1 MLGAVAH
8 AKERDNAPVHLA
20 RERER
25 LIFDGGVDEILVV
38 EIAPRP
44 VAQEK
49 GERLEVGERVVKP
62 RAARRAVEIE
72 GVAAAP
78 ETLAQREHGV
88 GVVLFDRHADA
99 VRRRLTDVH
108 RVEVAEHNVRSDA
121 KALAQMQSRVCGD
134 LKIAL
139 ARRLPQ
145 TVKGTR
151 SVDKAA
157 FHGFPSPG
165 WFMVLI
171 IT

>member
-8 AKERDNAPVHLA
+8 TEERDNAPVHLTL
-20 RERER
+20 ECER

-49 GERLEVGERVVKP
+49 GERLEVGERVVEP
-62 RAARRAVEIE
+62 RAARRAIEIE
-72 GVAAAP
+72 GIAAAP
-78 ETLAQREHGV
+78 ETLAEREHSV
-88 GVVLFDRHADA
+88 GVVLFDRHANT
-99 VRRRLTDVH
+99 VGRRLGGVH

-145 TVKGTR
+145 AVEGAR
-151 SVDKAA
+151 GVDKAA

-171 IT
+171 VT